1 MVLNLEKIIMI
12 NSTNSLENDS
22 SYLTD
27 PQKWELFD
35 LSAIEAQ
42 NRLEI
47 VVRVNEESFKF
58 SDISIKFIVDR
69 DDMKVV
75 EMRRK

>member
-1 MVLNLEKIIMI
+1 MI